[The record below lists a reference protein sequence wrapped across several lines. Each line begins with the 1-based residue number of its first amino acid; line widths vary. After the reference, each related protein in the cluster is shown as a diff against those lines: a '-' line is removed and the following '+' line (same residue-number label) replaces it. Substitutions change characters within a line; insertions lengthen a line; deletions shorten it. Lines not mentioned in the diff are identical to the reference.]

1 MKDQNHII
9 ISTDAE
15 KAPDKNTHT
24 FMIKTPKL
32 GIKRTYFN
40 IIKAIYD
47 RPTANIILNNER
59 LKSLLRSGKKSAH
72 SHLVQFNVVLQVL
85 EQSNKKKERIDIQI
99 GKEEIKMSLLADGMI
114 LYRENPKDATKK
126 NFRLK
131 KSVKLQST

>member
-1 MKDQNHII
+1 MEGMYLNL
-9 ISTDAE
+9 E
-15 KAPDKNTHT
+15 K
-24 FMIKTPKL
+24 
-32 GIKRTYFN
+32 
-40 IIKAIYD
+40 KAIYD